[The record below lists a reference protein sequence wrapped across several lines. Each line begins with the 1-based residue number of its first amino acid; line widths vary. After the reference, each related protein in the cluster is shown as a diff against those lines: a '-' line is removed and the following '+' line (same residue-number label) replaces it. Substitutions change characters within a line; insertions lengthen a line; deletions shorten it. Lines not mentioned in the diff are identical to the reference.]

1 MMNMELEQQRRT
13 SKIIFNQALNQ
24 NHKSNQIKKGEG
36 PHTEAPTAETIY
48 DSQGNIL
55 SFTLLCSLKK
65 LKTSLIDK

>member
-1 MMNMELEQQRRT
+1 MEQEQQRRT

-24 NHKSNQIKKGEG
+24 NHKSNRIKKGEKG

-48 DSQGNIL
+48 DSQSNIL

-65 LKTSLIDK
+65 LKTSLINK